1 MAKKRMK
8 SLRNKAISHSAGSV
22 RNIFSGFK
30 KQDKKEHLFQIE
42 VDAAMIIFSI
52 IVVLTIILIFSA
64 NERNLVPNCSYLD
77 PLFIDVAAL
86 AGSAFLIIEGMWSI
100 VRSPA
105 SHAKQIFRLLRVL
118 FAVGVLTMHVL
129 QIKYG

>member
-1 MAKKRMK
+1 MVRKRSKKSNNRFV
-8 SLRNKAISHSAGSV
+8 NKSAGSINKNTK
-22 RNIFSGFK
+22 R
-30 KQDKKEHLFQIE
+30 ERLFQVEI
-42 VDAAMIIFSI
+42 DAAMILFSI
-52 IVVLTIILIFSA
+52 IVVLAVILIFTA
-64 NERNLVPNCSYLD
+64 NEKNLTSNCSYLD
-77 PLFIDVAAL
+77 PLFVDIIAL

-118 FAVGVLTMHVL
+118 FGVAVLTMHIL